1 MKLSKL
7 NRKILKELVNYCR
20 THNKDFVT
28 SDELSEMLSGIE
40 ENEVSQSLVL
50 LKNNGLI
57 KLMYADNKI
66 NMVFIKPESFE
77 KIENDTL
84 PKRLLQTVIQIK
96 KLIN

>member
-57 KLMYADNKI
+57 KLMYADNEI

>member
-57 KLMYADNKI
+57 KLTYADNKI

-77 KIENDTL
+77 KVENDTL
-84 PKRLLQTVIQIK
+84 PKRILRTVVQIK